1 MTDRLHDLVP
11 VTQLLMERALDNH
24 RKNIAESQRVAAE
37 IDEIDALRQR
47 AQGQMQDM
55 GPQRMIGADT
65 LWQGWLMQRRAR
77 LMQESALCRARELDS
92 FGRARL
98 AFARAEATRSLD
110 EKRLAELRA
119 RRLFHEEERL
129 EALSVL
135 RDSWR

>member
-77 LMQESALCRARELDS
+77 ELDS

-119 RRLFHEEERL
+119 RRLFREEERL